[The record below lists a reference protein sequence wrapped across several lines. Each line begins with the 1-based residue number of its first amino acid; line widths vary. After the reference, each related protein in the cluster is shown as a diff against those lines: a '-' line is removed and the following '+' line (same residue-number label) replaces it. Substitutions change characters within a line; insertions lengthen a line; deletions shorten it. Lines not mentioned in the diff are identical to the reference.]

1 VEKARRAKTGSQPE
15 AKPRGAGP
23 GIRIVRETDSDL
35 PFFCKP
41 KQRNATVNMD
51 CGRRPVNGVEGEERN
66 PLLPLH
72 CENRQNGAGR
82 RRTYLVHGGD
92 ELVLLRLRE
101 VAGGRRRSDS
111 IAVRGRWQ
119 ETGRKRR
126 VEVQRGSGAE
136 RAAAA
141 GGRRTRGRNEGEFR
155 CWISCARLLQY
166 DYFSFVSVAAPLL
179 FSQPPSLPPSRRRP

>member
-1 VEKARRAKTGSQPE
+1 VQ
-15 AKPRGAGP
+15 
-23 GIRIVRETDSDL
+23 ETNSDL

-41 KQRNATVNMD
+41 KQSNATVNMD
-51 CGRRPVNGVEGEERN
+51 CGRRPVNDVEGEERN

-82 RRTYLVHGGD
+82 KRTYLVHGGD

-111 IAVRGRWQ
+111 SAVRGRWQ
-119 ETGRKRR
+119 GTGLKRR

-141 GGRRTRGRNEGEFR
+141 QEGEEHEEGTKGRRGRESSRARGARGGEETGEGER
-155 CWISCARLLQY
+155 N
-166 DYFSFVSVAAPLL
+166 
-179 FSQPPSLPPSRRRP
+179 PSA

>member
-41 KQRNATVNMD
+41 KQSNATVNTD

-101 VAGGRRRSDS
+101 EAQRLKCGERKVPGDGTEAAGGGATGLGSGAGRGGRREKNTRKERRGVSLLDLLRSAS
-111 IAVRGRWQ
+111 TVR
-119 ETGRKRR
+119 
-126 VEVQRGSGAE
+126 
-136 RAAAA
+136 
-141 GGRRTRGRNEGEFR
+141 
-155 CWISCARLLQY
+155 
-166 DYFSFVSVAAPLL
+166 L
-179 FSQPPSLPPSRRRP
+179 F

>member
-1 VEKARRAKTGSQPE
+1 MEKARRAKTGSQPE

-41 KQRNATVNMD
+41 KQSNATVNTD

-82 RRTYLVHGGD
+82 KRTYLVHGGD

-101 VAGGRRRSDS
+101 EAGGRRRSDS
-111 IAVRGRWQ
+111 SAVRGRCQ
-119 ETGRKRR
+119 GTGRKRR